1 MTAATATFSADPMS
15 VTDAR
20 QLVERTID
28 GCPPSVV
35 ADALLLTSELVSNV
49 VLHAAT
55 PFELEVQQADGVVRV
70 VVRDGSTQPP
80 IVHDPAPDETG
91 GRGLLLVHSLATRWG
106 YETSKHG
113 KSVWFELEL

>member
-1 MTAATATFSADPMS
+1 MTATTATFSADPMS

-20 QLVERTID
+20 LLVERTIR

-55 PFELEVQQADGVVRV
+55 PFELEVQQRDGLVRV
-70 VVRDGSTQPP
+70 VVRDGSTAPP
-80 IVHDPAPDETG
+80 LVHEPAPDETG
-91 GRGLLLVHSLATRWG
+91 GRGLLLVHSLASRWG
-106 YETSKHG
+106 YETTKNG
-113 KSVWFELEL
+113 KAVWFELEV

>member
-1 MTAATATFSADPMS
+1 MS

-20 QLVERTID
+20 ALVERTLD

-55 PFELEVQQADGVVRV
+55 PFELEVGKDGACVRV
-70 VVRDGSTQPP
+70 VVRDGSTNPP
-80 IVHDPAPDETG
+80 VVHEPAPDETG
-91 GRGLLLVHSLATRWG
+91 GRGLLLVHTLSTRWG
-106 YETSKHG
+106 YEATKQG
-113 KSVWFELEL
+113 KSVWFELDV